1 MTFTIKVRGGTGL
14 VLAEYLCPLHGRFE
28 LLVER
33 DANGDPPAEQACPA
47 IVPPA
52 DAVCWESSPW
62 TISAPA
68 VHTQFVVT
76 ASKGKNAP
84 KPHPRAMDQR
94 MLAEGRKNDFRKQRK
109 KIKEEERHARVK
121 RLLS

>member
-1 MTFTIKVRGGTGL
+1 MAFVIKVRGGTGL
-14 VLAEYLCPLHGRFE
+14 VLAEYLCPEHGRFE

-33 DANGDPPAEQACPA
+33 DVNGDPPAEQPCPVIA
-47 IVPPA
+47 PPA

-76 ASKGKNAP
+76 ASKGKSAP
-84 KPHPRAMDQR
+84 KPHPYSMDTR
-94 MLAEGRKNDFRKQRK
+94 MLAEGRRNDFRTQRK
-109 KIKEEERHARVK
+109 KIREELRHKRVK
-121 RLLS
+121 ELLK